1 MESSDNHPRDRQGPL
16 SPPSDTVSR
25 PYRDAEPPKRSK
37 APVIWIVVAL
47 VVIVA
52 LAIALFVAAVQK
64 SS

>member
-1 MESSDNHPRDRQGPL
+1 MESSENNPRHREGPL

-25 PYRDAEPPKRSK
+25 PYRDAEGPKRSK

-52 LAIALFVAAVQK
+52 LAIALFVAATRH
-64 SS
+64 